1 MASPGK
7 VYPQGFGYLQTIYS
21 NAWSRASTANNY
33 IGRIP
38 TLSGRYGDPA
48 VTSANDV
55 AIPIE
60 PDVEIPRVAEGAE
73 LAKFHIL
80 TDAIIDKLVAIFR
93 QYLNEFLPN
102 ECPYLEKAQLWI
114 CRTLSGNNPTGISAQ
129 VEAMIWNRERD
140 RILAENGRA
149 KEDIIREYSAR
160 GYPMPPGAMYEAVLS
175 IERKNMEEI
184 GKSSRDIAIEMAKI
198 EIENMKFAVEKA
210 IELYVGATQA
220 AGEYIKALAMGPQI
234 GMEVIPS
241 VTDSQSKL
249 IEAANSYYQS
259 RIRISEMI
267 QKNWQ
272 FNAEMKNKSA
282 SEGASLNLEW
292 QKANVQAAVDR
303 AKVAATAASAALNAV
318 SANVSVGVQH
328 NMGVQYSYS
337 NETKEAPTGYALI
350 GN

>member
-1 MASPGK
+1 MAQPGK
-7 VYPQGFGYLQTIYS
+7 VFPKSYSLIQTIYQ
-21 NAWSRASTANNY
+21 NAWNRASSAQNY
-33 IGRIP
+33 FGQIP
-38 TLSGRYGDPA
+38 HLTGRYGDPA

-93 QYLNEFLPN
+93 NYMNEFLPN

-114 CRTLSGNNPTGISAQ
+114 CRTLSGKNPTGIDAQ
-129 VEAMIWNRERD
+129 IENQIWNRERD

-149 KEDIIREYSAR
+149 KAEVVSEYSAR
-160 GYPMPPGAMYEAVLS
+160 GYPIPPGAMFEAVLA

-184 GKSSRDIAIEMAKI
+184 GKSSRDVAIEMAKI

-220 AGEYIKALAMGPQI
+220 AGEYIRALAMGPQI

-259 RIRISEMI
+259 RIRIAEMV

-272 FNAEMKNKSA
+272 FNAEMRNKAS
-282 SEGASLNLEW
+282 SEGAQLNLEYI
-292 QKANVQAAVDR
+292 KTNVQGAIER
-303 AKVAATAASAALNAV
+303 AKGAATQAAAALNAV
-318 SANVSVGVQH
+318 SASVQCGSSH
-328 NMGVQYSYS
+328 SMSIGYNFN
-337 NETKEAPTGYALI
+337 NETQEAPTGYQLV
-350 GN
+350 G

>member
-1 MASPGK
+1 MAVTPAASLIRSM
-7 VYPQGFGYLQTIYS
+7 YNS
-21 NAWSRASTANNY
+21 AWSQASRSYALATGINLLQGSFAWN
-33 IGRIP
+33 P
-38 TLSGRYGDPA
+38 Q
-48 VTSANDV
+48 SAMDV
-55 AIPIE
+55 ATPIE
-60 PDVEIPRVAEGAE
+60 PDVEIPRIAEGAE

-80 TDAIIDKLVAIFR
+80 TDAIIDKLVEIFR
-93 QYLNEFLPN
+93 NYMNEFLPN

-140 RILAENGRA
+140 RILSENGRA

-175 IERKNMEEI
+175 VERKNMEEI

-259 RIRISEMI
+259 RIRIAEMI

-272 FNAEMKNKSA
+272 FNAEMQNKARSEEA
-282 SEGASLNLEW
+282 SNNLERG
-292 QKANVQAAVDR
+292 KANLVALVDR
-303 AKVAATAASAALNAV
+303 AKAAATMAAAALNAV
-318 SANVSVGVQH
+318 SANATVSYGASWGISY
-328 NMGVQYSYS
+328 NYS
-337 NETKEAPTGYALI
+337 NDTKDAAPTISTITVA
-350 GN
+350 

>member
-1 MASPGK
+1 MANTGNVFQQVLSK
-7 VYPQGFGYLQTIYS
+7 VS
-21 NAWSRASTANNY
+21 NTESWFKTLAVQNNGIMTGNWGWSSTNAQ
-33 IGRIP
+33 
-38 TLSGRYGDPA
+38 
-48 VTSANDV
+48 DV
-55 AIPIE
+55 AAPVE
-60 PDVEIPRVAEGAE
+60 PDVEIPRIAEGAE

-80 TDAIIDKLVAIFR
+80 TDAIIDKLVDIFR
-93 QYLNEFLPN
+93 NYMNEFLPN
-102 ECPYLEKAQLWI
+102 ECPYLEKAQLWC
-114 CRTLSGNNPTGISAQ
+114 CRTLSGQNPTGIDAQ
-129 VEAMIWNRERD
+129 IEAQIWNRERD

-259 RIRISEMI
+259 RIRVAEMI

-272 FNAEMKNKSA
+272 FNAEMNNKSK
-282 SEGASLNLEW
+282 SETMQNAL
-292 QKANVQAAVDR
+292 AVGKSNAEVYMNR
-303 AKVAATAASAALNAV
+303 AKVAATLAAAGANALSANASVALNH
-318 SANVSVGVQH
+318 SNST
-328 NMGVQYSYS
+328 NYSYS
-337 NETKEAPTGYALI
+337 NDTKEAAPTVYAW
-350 GN
+350 N

>member
-1 MASPGK
+1 MSRAYVTPKTYS
-7 VYPQGFGYLQTIYS
+7 LITTIYN
-21 NAWSRASTANNY
+21 NAWNRASTANSY
-33 IGRIP
+33 IGQIP
-38 TLSGRYGDPA
+38 SLTGRYGDPA

-55 AIPIE
+55 AIPVE
-60 PDVEIPRVAEGAE
+60 PDVEIPRIAEGAE

-80 TDAIIDKLVAIFR
+80 TDAIIDKLVEIFR
-93 QYLNEFLPN
+93 NYMNEFLPN

-140 RILAENGRA
+140 RILSENGRA
-149 KEDIIREYSAR
+149 KEDVIREYSAR

-259 RIRISEMI
+259 RIRIAEMI

-292 QKANVQAAVDR
+292 QKTNVQAAVDK
-303 AKVAATAASAALNAV
+303 AKTAATQAAAALNAV
-318 SANVSVGVQH
+318 SASVQFGS
-328 NMGVQYSYS
+328 SYS
-337 NETKEAPTGYALI
+337 MSIGYNYSNDTDEAATTYYKI
-350 GN
+350 D